1 MTEVQIIAL
10 AVFAAGLGFMLT
22 TKKIFYK
29 IGLATLTASIL
40 ISCWG

>member
-10 AVFAAGLGFMLT
+10 AVFATGLGFMLT

-29 IGLATLTASIL
+29 IGLVTLTASIL

>member
-22 TKKIFYK
+22 TKKIFYEV
-29 IGLATLTASIL
+29 
-40 ISCWG
+40 CQEHP